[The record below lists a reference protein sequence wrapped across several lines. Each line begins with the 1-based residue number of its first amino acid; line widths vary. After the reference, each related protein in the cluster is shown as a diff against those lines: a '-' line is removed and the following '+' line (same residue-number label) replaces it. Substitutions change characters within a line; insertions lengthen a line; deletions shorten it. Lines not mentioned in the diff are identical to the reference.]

1 MFVLVAAAA
10 VAAGCSSSGGSNAG
24 TSGPSDSATAGQ
36 SSASA
41 AATGGADSGGS
52 FTTETLG
59 TVSNLMHTDEYVA
72 AQEGFYAENGLDV
85 KIKIFA
91 SGSDVTKALKAGTI
105 KYGSASTT
113 AVPPARAAGVP
124 LKLLVG
130 GMNDASSALYDGP
143 LGIIG
148 RTDRGITDQAS
159 SLKGKKIGVLTG
171 STTEQYLRLYLE
183 KNGMTEKD
191 VTLVNLQV
199 PDHPVSLQQGDV
211 DAVVSWEP
219 YVTQEV
225 RGLGSKAVTVSRGEG
240 LLGYVIGLGVLDPT
254 LQSSKAELVKFVS
267 AVAEANAF
275 IRKNPQK
282 AAEDAA
288 NYLPGVDV
296 SAAADAIQNHLKW
309 DPRLSACTQKAMKN
323 GAAELFKSGKVTQDF
338 SVSDLM
344 DTSIIAEVEKAHPE
358 WFADLP
364 PAPTSC

>member
-1 MFVLVAAAA
+1 
-10 VAAGCSSSGGSNAG
+10 
-24 TSGPSDSATAGQ
+24 
-36 SSASA
+36 
-41 AATGGADSGGS
+41 
-52 FTTETLG
+52 
-59 TVSNLMHTDEYVA
+59 MHTDEYVA

-105 KYGSASTT
+105 RYGSASTT

-130 GMNDASSALYDGP
+130 GMNDATSALYDGP

-148 RTDRGITDQAS
+148 RSDRGITTQAS

-183 KNGMTEKD
+183 KNGMSEKD
-191 VTLVNLQV
+191 VTVVNLQV
-199 PDHPVSLQQGDV
+199 PDHPVSLEQGDV

-254 LQSSKAELVKFVS
+254 LQSNRAELVKFVS

-282 AAEDAA
+282 AAQDAA

-309 DPRLSACTQKAMKN
+309 DPRLSACTQKAMKQ
-323 GAAELFKSGKVTQDF
+323 GADELFKSGKVTQDF

-344 DTSIIAEVEKAHPE
+344 DTSIIQEVEKAHPE

-364 PAPTSC
+364 AAPASC